1 LAFLFA
7 TAEAVSAATQ
17 RSQPLPSRA
26 MVMDLYADALEQS
39 AHAAADEVRA
49 REPFRTLAHR
59 VCRILTPCALY
70 VVALHW

>member
-26 MVMDLYADALEQS
+26 MVMELYADALEQS
-39 AHAAADEVRA
+39 AHAAADEVRP
-49 REPFRTLAHR
+49 REASDAPAPTGCNVF
-59 VCRILTPCALY
+59 
-70 VVALHW
+70 